1 MTPSLLALGL
11 ANALPIAGVLLLGW
25 KVFPLVLLYWL
36 ENVVVGGFNVGKLL
50 LAQPQEPAY
59 SVGKLF
65 LIPFF
70 IFHFGMFTLLHG
82 VFVFALFGAKT
93 LPRFDSL
100 AELPAAIRAYHLG
113 WGVLALVVSH
123 GLSFYWNYFQNG
135 EYRRA
140 SLPILMMQP
149 YARLVVLHLAV
160 LFGGWI
166 VLTLGSPLL
175 ALLVLVALKTAAD
188 VRAHQAE
195 RYRFMEPARPS

>member
-188 VRAHQAE
+188 VRAHSAE
-195 RYRFMEPARPS
+195 RHKFAEPTT

>member
-1 MTPSLLALGL
+1 VTPSLLVLGL

-70 IFHFGMFTLLHG
+70 VFHFGMFTLVHG
-82 VFVFALFGAKT
+82 VFVFALFGAKS

-100 AELPAAIRAYHLG
+100 AKLPAAIRAYHLG

-123 GLSFYWNYFQNG
+123 GLSFYWNYFENG

-140 SLPILMMQP
+140 SLPILMVQP

-195 RYRFMEPARPS
+195 RHTFMEAAT

>member
-1 MTPSLLALGL
+1 VTPSLLVLGL

-70 IFHFGMFTLLHG
+70 VFHFGMFTLVHG
-82 VFVFALFGAKT
+82 VFVFALFGAKS

-100 AELPAAIRAYHLG
+100 DELPAAIRAYHLG

-123 GLSFYWNYFQNG
+123 GLSFYWNYFENG

-195 RYRFMEPARPS
+195 RHTFMEAAT

>member
-1 MTPSLLALGL
+1 MTPSLLVLGL

-50 LAQPQEPAY
+50 LARPQEPAY

-65 LIPFF
+65 IIPFF
-70 IFHFGMFTLLHG
+70 IFHFGMFTLVHG
-82 VFVFALFGAKT
+82 VFVFALFGAKS

-123 GLSFYWNYFQNG
+123 GLSFYWNYFENG

-195 RYRFMEPARPS
+195 RHTFMEAAT

>member
-1 MTPSLLALGL
+1 MTPSLLVLGL

-70 IFHFGMFTLLHG
+70 VFHFGMFTLVHG
-82 VFVFALFGAKT
+82 VFVFALFGAKS

-100 AELPAAIRAYHLG
+100 AKLPAAIRAYHLG

-123 GLSFYWNYFQNG
+123 GLSFYWNYFENG

-140 SLPILMMQP
+140 SLPTLMVQP

-195 RYRFMEPARPS
+195 RHTFMEAAT

>member
-1 MTPSLLALGL
+1 MTPSLLVLGL

-70 IFHFGMFTLLHG
+70 IFHFGMFTLVHG
-82 VFVFALFGAKT
+82 VFVFALFGAKS

-123 GLSFYWNYFQNG
+123 GLSFYWNYFENG

-140 SLPILMMQP
+140 SLPILMVQP

-195 RYRFMEPARPS
+195 RHTFMEAAT

>member
-1 MTPSLLALGL
+1 VTPSLLVLGL

-70 IFHFGMFTLLHG
+70 VFHFGMFTLVHG
-82 VFVFALFGAKT
+82 VFVFALFGAKS

-100 AELPAAIRAYHLG
+100 AKLPAAIRAYHLG

-123 GLSFYWNYFQNG
+123 GLSFYWNYFENG

-140 SLPILMMQP
+140 SLPTLMVQP

-195 RYRFMEPARPS
+195 RHTFMEAAT

>member
-1 MTPSLLALGL
+1 MTPSLLVLGL

-70 IFHFGMFTLLHG
+70 VFHFGMFTLVHG
-82 VFVFALFGAKT
+82 VFVFALFGAKS

-100 AELPAAIRAYHLG
+100 AKLPAAIRAYHLG

-123 GLSFYWNYFQNG
+123 GLSFYWNYFENG

-195 RYRFMEPARPS
+195 RHTFMEAAT